1 MLKYGGVRHWIPEM
15 EVPYLVK
22 GNQWVSYDDQES
34 LKRKV
39 NLFSIMNSY
48 SLMFADYIV
57 NFIVCL
63 NQVDFVN
70 SKGLGGIM
78 VWTLD
83 LDDFTG
89 SCGDGKYPLLR
100 AINQELG
107 PCSTPK

>member
-1 MLKYGGVRHWIPEM
+1 MLKNGGVRHWIPEM

-39 NLFSIMNSY
+39 NLFPIRNSY
-48 SLMFADYIV
+48 SLRLADYIA
-57 NFIVCL
+57 NFLVCL
-63 NQVDFVN
+63 NQVDFVK
-70 SKGLGGIM
+70 SKGIGGIM

-100 AINQELG
+100 AINQELAS
-107 PCSTPK
+107 PTTQQ